1 VNRHEQHIDR
11 KRGVLEIVDV
21 GDERTV
27 ARIPIGE
34 VLFLPRVGERI
45 FLPGKTLGE

>member
-1 VNRHEQHIDR
+1 M
-11 KRGVLEIVDV
+11 LEIVDV
-21 GDERTV
+21 DEERTI

-34 VLFLPRVGERI
+34 VRFPPRVGERI